1 MKFLTFSKVYFIICG
16 LLFTVFSAR
25 ILGIE
30 KYGDTVFIIGL
41 LYTFDF
47 IFSGKNEINVLISN
61 DQATDL
67 LNSIIKGSFI
77 LCFFIFIISLIF
89 SYFFRFNFFI
99 FPFISLFS
107 GLQAILQMDI
117 NKNYDLKYIGLNNLL
132 VGTFT
137 ISIGSLLVYFF
148 NETGYYYSILT
159 SLFLSVVF
167 YSSKSEISLKNIY
180 SSKPLY
186 FWNNKLE
193 NIISSF
199 SLTSLGDILPIFIK
213 IYFDSYILGIYMLSV
228 KFIKTGLFFIANL
241 LGNYF
246 VKMNFKLKLFPRY
259 IFLSLSL
266 YFTLMLV
273 YGYCY
278 KTSFFNE
285 FVKIFIGDDSSSFI
299 EYSLFFLSIF
309 LLDSI
314 VVAISSFLIRF
325 SVNALTLVRVFHL
338 SSFLFILLFDK
349 LSIGLVSSVLSVNM
363 IISLLFFSF
372 YIKKNQR

>member
-1 MKFLTFSKVYFIICG
+1 
-16 LLFTVFSAR
+16 
-25 ILGIE
+25 
-30 KYGDTVFIIGL
+30 
-41 LYTFDF
+41 
-47 IFSGKNEINVLISN
+47 
-61 DQATDL
+61 
-67 LNSIIKGSFI
+67 
-77 LCFFIFIISLIF
+77 
-89 SYFFRFNFFI
+89 
-99 FPFISLFS
+99 
-107 GLQAILQMDI
+107 
-117 NKNYDLKYIGLNNLL
+117 
-132 VGTFT
+132 
-137 ISIGSLLVYFF
+137 
-148 NETGYYYSILT
+148 
-159 SLFLSVVF
+159 
-167 YSSKSEISLKNIY
+167 
-180 SSKPLY
+180 
-186 FWNNKLE
+186 
-193 NIISSF
+193 
-199 SLTSLGDILPIFIK
+199 
-213 IYFDSYILGIYMLSV
+213 MLSV